1 MSDGKDI
8 LQVADSLIFA
18 ERDKHLT
25 DVEAAIIIGVLNNCT
40 YAEIANHQ
48 ECTEGH
54 IKDVSSRLWQSFSK
68 LLGEEVT
75 KKNLK
80 STLLRRGIFSFNNCR
95 TANNG
100 VIGVANKTTN
110 ITIHPS
116 ESITNAFLK
125 GKQTAKRETAIKM
138 MQIGMNID
146 QICQVLDLSIE
157 EINLLI
163 GETEVVW

>member
-1 MSDGKDI
+1 M
-8 LQVADSLIFA
+8 
-18 ERDKHLT
+18 
-25 DVEAAIIIGVLNNCT
+25 
-40 YAEIANHQ
+40 
-48 ECTEGH
+48 
-54 IKDVSSRLWQSFSK
+54 
-68 LLGEEVT
+68 T

-110 ITIHPS
+110 ITIHPP
-116 ESITNAFLK
+116 ESITNTFLK
-125 GKQTAKRETAIKM
+125 GQQAAKRETAIKM
-138 MQIGMNID
+138 MPIGMHID

-163 GETEVVW
+163 GETGECKVWDIYRETIKTHNY